1 MRPQDHQP
9 HGRRGQPILAGRHR
23 RYVKGAVSDLE
34 ASLVELFGVFDDDR
48 QETAA
53 HRDCEGV
60 KETRLAENDVELR
73 VPRLDKAH
81 LCPPGHEFVACL
93 ILMELDFNLDKS
105 CGHRSPPDPKFESI
119 GGVTEI
125 NPELVRQPG
134 RSKTVFTAT
143 VDQSEDRAEVACG
156 DSHRHNRAKDRQTS
170 TVRLELEILE
180 IPALGWKISQV
191 QRAAARPVV
200 EP

>member
-1 MRPQDHQP
+1 
-9 HGRRGQPILAGRHR
+9 
-23 RYVKGAVSDLE
+23 
-34 ASLVELFGVFDDDR
+34 
-48 QETAA
+48 
-53 HRDCEGV
+53 
-60 KETRLAENDVELR
+60 
-73 VPRLDKAH
+73 
-81 LCPPGHEFVACL
+81 
-93 ILMELDFNLDKS
+93 MELDFNLDKS